1 MTLESDKP
9 GAATAPF
16 QRVLVANRG
25 EIACRIIQT
34 LRRLG
39 IVSIAV
45 YSDADREAK
54 HVGLAD
60 IAVRIGPAAASE
72 SYLDVAAVM
81 AAAISSGADAVH
93 PGYGFLSESPLLA
106 AACAE
111 AGIVFVGP
119 SETALSV
126 MGDKIRSKRHVAA
139 HGVPVTPGSESTG
152 TEAGG
157 DSSDAALTASATA
170 IGYPVLVKPSAGGGG
185 KGMQVVQSA
194 EDLPAALATARRVAR
209 AAFGDDTLFLE
220 KLIERPR
227 HIEVQLLADRAGN
240 TVHLGERECSLQRR
254 HQKVIEEA
262 PSPLLDA
269 GTRARIGEAA
279 CAVAR
284 SVGYEGAGTVEFLV
298 SDAAPEEFFFMEMNT
313 RLQVEHPVTEQVTGI
328 DIVEWQLR
336 TAAGEPLPW
345 RQDEIALS
353 GHSVEARIYAEDPAH
368 DFLPTSGR
376 ITALAEATAPW
387 LRVDSAMMPGGEV
400 GTHYDPMLGK
410 VIAWGPDRASALA
423 RLDAALADTVILGLG
438 TNLDFLRGLLGD
450 PAVRAGQLDTGLIER
465 HLAAGG
471 AAEHRDGAD
480 TISPAEMLA
489 VAAVVLS
496 PPSTGPGE
504 ASALWREG
512 AGWRLGGAAAARPI
526 GTRVIPAG
534 DGESPAGSGLAGS
547 GLAGSG
553 PAGSDSTPAADLRVR
568 RAGDGFVV
576 TVTSPGAAGAVE
588 LSEHSVSMLNAEP
601 GVAGAD
607 GGIGQSGIRVGIAV
621 DGVQRR
627 WSWAIDGEELWLTAA
642 GQGARFT
649 VQSREDA
656 LQADLARI
664 RAERALLAGGAAA
677 SPELRT
683 PMPGTVVALH
693 AASGDRVAIG
703 DAIGTVEAM
712 KMEHLLTASV
722 AGILRLHVRLGEAL
736 RREQLVASIDA
747 DAAPAGS
754 GAEAREGNSE

>member
-1 MTLESDKP
+1 MPAPETTELRSP
-9 GAATAPF
+9 MAATAPF
-16 QRVLVANRG
+16 GRVLVANRG

-81 AAAISSGADAVH
+81 AAAVASGADAVH

-119 SETALSV
+119 SESALSV

-139 HGVPVTPGSESTG
+139 YGVPVTPGSESSG
-152 TEAGG
+152 DGAGG
-157 DSSDAALTASATA
+157 DSGDAALTASATA

-194 EDLPAALATARRVAR
+194 EELPAALATARRVAR

-336 TAAGEPLPW
+336 TAAGESLPW
-345 RQDEIALS
+345 RQDEIALT
-353 GHSVEARIYAEDPAH
+353 GHSVEARIYAEDPGH

-376 ITALAEATAPW
+376 IAALAEATAPW
-387 LRVDSAMMPGGEV
+387 LRVDSAMQAGGEV

-450 PAVRAGQLDTGLIER
+450 PAVRAGHLDTGLIER
-465 HLAAGG
+465 HLAAGSEHG
-471 AAEHRDGAD
+471 AGRASNDPDAIG
-480 TISPAEMLA
+480 PAEMLA
-489 VAAVVLS
+489 VAAIVLCPQS
-496 PPSTGPGE
+496 PAPGA
-504 ASALWREG
+504 ASALWRDG
-512 AGWRLGGAAAARPI
+512 AGWRSGGAAAARPI
-526 GTRVIPAG
+526 GTRVLPGG
-534 DGESPAGSGLAGS
+534 DDG
-547 GLAGSG
+547 
-553 PAGSDSTPAADLRVR
+553 PAADSAPAAADLTVR
-568 RAGDGFVV
+568 RDGDGFTV
-576 TVTSPGAAGAVE
+576 TVTTP
-588 LSEHSVSMLNAEP
+588 
-601 GVAGAD
+601 GAD
-607 GGIGQSGIRVGIAV
+607 GAGEVSEHGVSLSCDGADGRRWPLGPSGIRVGIAV

-627 WSWAIDGEELWLTAA
+627 WSWAIDGDELWLTAA
-642 GQGARFT
+642 GQGARFAL
-649 VQSREDA
+649 QSREAA
-656 LQADLARI
+656 LQLELARI
-664 RAERALLAGGAAA
+664 RADRALLAGGVAA

-747 DAAPAGS
+747 DAAAPDAGT
-754 GAEAREGNSE
+754 ADDAREGK

>member
-1 MTLESDKP
+1 MRAMPAPEMTDQHRPS
-9 GAATAPF
+9 ASTAPF
-16 QRVLVANRG
+16 DRVLVANRG
-25 EIACRIIQT
+25 EIACRIIRT

-45 YSDADREAK
+45 YSDADRDAK

-60 IAVRIGPAAASE
+60 VAMRIGPAAASE

-81 AAAISSGADAVH
+81 AAAVASGADAVH

-106 AACAE
+106 AACE
-111 AGIVFVGP
+111 QAGIAFVGP
-119 SETALSV
+119 SENALSV

-139 HGVPVTPGSESTG
+139 YGVPVTPGSESSG
-152 TEAGG
+152 NESGA

-185 KGMQVVQSA
+185 KGMQVVRSA
-194 EDLPAALATARRVAR
+194 EELPAALATARRVAR

-336 TAAGEPLPW
+336 TAAGELLPW
-345 RQDEIALS
+345 RQDEIALT

-376 ITALAEATAPW
+376 IAALAEASAPW
-387 LRVDSAMMPGGEV
+387 LRVDSAMVAGGEV

-438 TNLDFLRGLLGD
+438 TNVDFLRGLLSD

-465 HLAAGG
+465 HLAA
-471 AAEHRDGAD
+471 EGAD
-480 TISPAEMLA
+480 GQQSGSTAGSPDTVSRAEMLA
-489 VAAVVLS
+489 VAAVVLC
-496 PPSTGPGE
+496 PPSPAPGA
-504 ASALWREG
+504 ASALWRDG
-512 AGWRLGGAAAARPI
+512 AGWRSGGATAARPI
-526 GTRVIPAG
+526 STRVLPGG
-534 DGESPAGSGLAGS
+534 DDSPPS
-547 GLAGSG
+547 
-553 PAGSDSTPAADLRVR
+553 GSDQSGAAVDLSAR
-568 RAGDGFVV
+568 RDGCGF
-576 TVTSPGAAGAVE
+576 TVTETTPGANGSDE
-588 LSEHSVSMLNAEP
+588 SSEHSVSVSGDGPGGPFEP
-601 GVAGAD
+601 
-607 GGIGQSGIRVGIAV
+607 SGIRVGIAV

-627 WSWAIDGEELWLTAA
+627 WSWALDGDELWLSVA

-649 VQSREDA
+649 VQSREEA
-656 LQADLARI
+656 LQQGLARI
-664 RAERALLAGGAAA
+664 RADRALLAGGVAA

-747 DAAPAGS
+747 DAAAPDAGS
-754 GAEAREGNSE
+754 SDVAREGNRP